1 MLLDLKIENI
11 AVIEN
16 SSIRFDKGLN
26 VLTGE
31 TGAGKSI
38 VIDSINAILGERTS
52 KELIRSGTNNA
63 KVVASFCNIG
73 KDVIKCLDD
82 LGIEKTDD
90 NSLTISRSISLSGK
104 NTCRVNGWPV
114 TVGQLRELGA
124 NLINIHGQHDSQSL
138 LDPEKH
144 LSYLDSMAGNNELL
158 NEYKNAFHSL
168 IKTKKELDSL
178 YDSRDEKAA
187 RLDYLNYVIEEI
199 NDANIKIGETE
210 SLKKEKAFLENSLKV
225 QKLLEKSYSA
235 LCSDGGIS
243 ESLSECASQ
252 LEKVAEYYD
261 KASETAKT
269 IKGLSIELFDVASSV
284 RQLSEGF
291 SYSPSRMSEIDDRL
305 DIIYRLSMKYGK
317 TEEGILETLKKSV
330 DEKSSIEVSDEK
342 ISTLEE
348 NLYKESDLVK
358 ELAGKLSTS
367 RKNAAEIFEKQVSRE
382 LTFLDMP
389 YVKFVVDIKKSPMT
403 SKGAETVEFL
413 ISANPGQEP
422 KSISKI
428 ASGGELSRIML
439 AIKNV
444 LSDKD
449 SIETL
454 IFDEIDTGVSGSA
467 AEKIALKLYQVSKG
481 RQVICVTHL
490 PRIAAQADC
499 HLKIEK
505 KVTDSGTFTD
515 VIPLDFEGSAA
526 EIARITAGNSVTT
539 LQLETAKEMLQKA
552 KEN

>member
-114 TVGQLRELGA
+114 TVGQLRELGT

-178 YDSRDEKAA
+178 YDTRDEKAA

-199 NDANIKIGETE
+199 NDANIKIGEME
-210 SLKKEKAFLENSLKV
+210 SLKKEKVLLENSLKV

-235 LCSDGGIS
+235 LCAEGGIS

-252 LEKVAEYYD
+252 LEKAAEYYD
-261 KASETAKT
+261 KACDPAKV
-269 IKGLSIELFDVASSV
+269 IKSLSIELSDAASSV
-284 RQLSEGF
+284 RELSEGF

-305 DIIYRLSMKYGK
+305 DVIYRLSMKYGK
-317 TEEGILETLKKSV
+317 TEEDILETLKKSV

-342 ISTLEE
+342 ISILEE

-389 YVKFVVDIKKSPMT
+389 YVKFVVDLKKSPMT

-449 SIETL
+449 SVETL

-526 EIARITAGNSVTT
+526 EIARITAGNSVTA

>member
-16 SSIRFDKGLN
+16 SSLRFDKGLN

-82 LGIEKTDD
+82 LGVEKTED

-144 LSYLDSMAGNNELL
+144 LSYLDSMADNNELL

-178 YDSRDEKAA
+178 YDTRDEKAA

-199 NDANIKIGETE
+199 NDANIKIGEME
-210 SLKKEKAFLENSLKV
+210 SLKKEKVLLENSLKV

-235 LCSDGGIS
+235 LCAEGGIS

-252 LEKVAEYYD
+252 LEKAAEYYD
-261 KASETAKT
+261 KACDPAKV
-269 IKGLSIELFDVASSV
+269 IKSLSIELSDAASSV
-284 RQLSEGF
+284 RELSEGF

-305 DIIYRLSMKYGK
+305 DVIYRLSMKYGK
-317 TEEGILETLKKSV
+317 TEEDILETLKKSV

-342 ISTLEE
+342 ISILEE

-389 YVKFVVDIKKSPMT
+389 YVKFVVDLKKSPMT

-449 SIETL
+449 SVETL

-526 EIARITAGNSVTT
+526 EIARITAGNSVTA

>member
-16 SSIRFDKGLN
+16 SSLRFDKGLN

-52 KELIRSGTNNA
+52 KELIRNGTNNA

-73 KDVIKCLDD
+73 NDVIKCLDD
-82 LGIEKTDD
+82 LGIEKTED
-90 NSLTISRSISLSGK
+90 NSLTISRAISLTGK

-114 TVGQLRELGA
+114 TVGQLKELGA
-124 NLINIHGQHDSQSL
+124 FLINIHGQHDSQAL
-138 LDPEKH
+138 LNPEKH
-144 LSYLDSMAGNNELL
+144 LSYLDSMADNSSLL
-158 NEYKNAFHSL
+158 TDYKNAFHSL

-178 YDSRDEKAA
+178 YDSRDEKTA
-187 RLDYLNYVIEEI
+187 RLDYLDYVINEI
-199 NDANIKIGETE
+199 SEANIKIGEVE
-210 SLKKEKAFLENSLKV
+210 ALKKEKNLLENSLKV

-235 LCSDGGIS
+235 ICSDGGIS
-243 ESLSECASQ
+243 ESLSDCASQ
-252 LEKVAEYYD
+252 LEKAAEYYD
-261 KASETAKT
+261 KATETAKT
-269 IKGLSIELFDVASSV
+269 IKGLSIELADATSSV
-284 RQLSEGF
+284 RELTEDFGC
-291 SYSPSRMSEIDDRL
+291 SPSRMSEIDDRL

-317 TEEGILETLKKSV
+317 NEEEILETLKSST
-330 DEKSSIEVSDEK
+330 DEKSSIAMSDER
-342 ISTLEE
+342 IAFLEDE
-348 NLYKESDLVK
+348 LYKKSASVK
-358 ELAGKLSTS
+358 ELAEKLSNS
-367 RKNAAEIFEKQVSRE
+367 RIKAAEVFEKQITKE

-389 YVKFVVDIKKSPMT
+389 YVKFVVDIKKTPMT

-449 SIETL
+449 SVETL

-499 HLKIEK
+499 HLKIKK
-505 KVTDSGTFTD
+505 KVTDAGTYTD

-526 EIARITAGNSVTT
+526 EIARITAGNSVTA
-539 LQLETAKEMLQKA
+539 LQLETAKEMLKKA